1 MNLGNYRFAD
11 IKDGTKI
18 MEQLK
23 KYETEISQEMVE
35 QVVLVAYERKTE

>member
-23 KYETEISQEMVE
+23 KYETEISKELGD